1 VFQSS
6 PGYKSPLYAST
17 VQQELSLLRK
27 LIALRRTASSKAF
40 IAARAAR
47 NKLPA
52 LLISRSPADR
62 TR

>member
-1 VFQSS
+1 VFQD
-6 PGYKSPLYAST
+6 PPPYKST

-47 NKLPA
+47 TKLRPM
-52 LLISRSPADR
+52 LINRTPADR

>member
-1 VFQSS
+1 MFQ
-6 PGYKSPLYAST
+6 GTPLYKST

-47 NKLPA
+47 TKLQP
-52 LLISRSPADR
+52 LLISRTPADR

>member
-1 VFQSS
+1 VFQG
-6 PGYKSPLYAST
+6 PPDYKSS

-27 LIALRRTASSKAF
+27 LIVLRRKASSKAF

-47 NKLPA
+47 TKLQP
-52 LLISRSPADR
+52 LLINRTPADR